1 MHLKQNIQLSGNK
14 MEGYVDY
21 GLNSKFNQL
30 ENPAPAFEALTF
42 LTVPFEKFCKIPTSY
57 YFINKLTGE
66 MQPEFIKAGLTI

>member
-1 MHLKQNIQLSGNK
+1 MNKQLRIIEKNK
-14 MEGYVDY
+14 ISQSVF
-21 GLNSKFNQL
+21 SQIVS
-30 ENPAPAFEALTF
+30 PAFEALTF